1 MTQSTTLL
9 DPTSERSGGM
19 RSRKAPPPSLD
30 GLTVGL
36 LDITKRQG
44 DKFLDRLEQRFGE
57 RGIKVERFIK
67 ETSAK
72 PASDGV
78 IAEVVERCDVVVE
91 ALAD

>member
-1 MTQSTTLL
+1 MTQSTTML

-19 RSRKAPPPSLD
+19 REPKAPPASLD

-44 DKFLDRLEQRFGE
+44 DLLLDRLEMRFGE
-57 RGIKVERFIK
+57 HGIKVERFAK
-67 ETSAK
+67 ETFAK
-72 PASDGV
+72 KASDAV
-78 IAEVVERCDVVVE
+78 TSAIAQRCDVVVE